1 MEFDNYIRSDE
12 GLMLKI
18 VSSHASK
25 ICSLA
30 LTYLIPNLSCVSPQ
44 LLQSVKDMVAVN
56 HKHMNRIEQ
65 YTTSYLEISVRLG
78 SQIFTN
84 SKRIYGLRLRLTL
97 IV

>member
-56 HKHMNRIEQ
+56 HKHMN
-65 YTTSYLEISVRLG
+65 SYLEISVRLG

>member
-1 MEFDNYIRSDE
+1 
-12 GLMLKI
+12 MLKI

-65 YTTSYLEISVRLG
+65 YTTSYLIFCPTSV
-78 SQIFTN
+78 STFYEQQEDI
-84 SKRIYGLRLRLTL
+84 
-97 IV
+97 